1 MTEENIRFVIEAM
14 LFVFLGLAAYFDCRF
29 RRIPWSVLGMGTI
42 FMIISNILQW
52 KEFKVGIL
60 SAALP
65 GLFLLV
71 LAWLTKESIGYG
83 DGISVILLGGMV
95 GLRNCIW
102 VLCISLLLLSLAGL
116 VLLVIKRVDRKTK
129 IPYLPFLLAA
139 ESVLL
144 CCHIM

>member
-42 FMIISNILQW
+42 FMIICNILQW

>member
-42 FMIISNILQW
+42 FMIICNILQW

-102 VLCISLLLLSLAGL
+102 VLCISLLFLSLAGL

>member
-1 MTEENIRFVIEAM
+1 M
-14 LFVFLGLAAYFDCRF
+14 
-29 RRIPWSVLGMGTI
+29 P
-42 FMIISNILQW
+42 
-52 KEFKVGIL
+52 
-60 SAALP
+60 AALP